1 MSPSRLETLGR
12 MLESRP
18 DDPRLRF
25 GLAME
30 YLSQDRLEEG
40 VEELRRYLALTDDEG
55 NAWGR
60 LGAALRSL
68 GQDEEAREAYGNGI
82 AAARRHAHPTMV
94 DEFQEVLDDWD

>member
-1 MSPSRLETLGR
+1 MSPSRLETFTR

-25 GLAME
+25 GIAME
-30 YLSQDRLEEG
+30 YLTQDRLEEG
-40 VEELRRYLALTDDEG
+40 VNELRRYLALTEDEG

-68 GQDEEAREAYGNGI
+68 GRDDEAREAYEKGI
-82 AAARRHAHPTMV
+82 DAARRHAHPTMV
-94 DEFQEVLDDWD
+94 DEFQEILDDWD

>member
-1 MSPSRLETLGR
+1 MSSSRLETLNR

-30 YLSQDRLEEG
+30 YLTQERLEEG
-40 VEELRRYLALTDDEG
+40 VAELRRYLALADDEG

-60 LGAALRSL
+60 LGAALRTL
-68 GQDEEAREAYGNGI
+68 GKEEEAKEAYRSGI
-82 AAARRHAHPTMV
+82 EAARRYGHPTMV
-94 DEFQEVLDDWD
+94 DEFEEILDDWD